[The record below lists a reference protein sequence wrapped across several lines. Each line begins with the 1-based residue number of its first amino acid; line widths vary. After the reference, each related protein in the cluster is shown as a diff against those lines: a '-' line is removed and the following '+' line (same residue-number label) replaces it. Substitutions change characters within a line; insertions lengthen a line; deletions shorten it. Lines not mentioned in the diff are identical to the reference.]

1 MASLASMTSDMVRN
15 ITISAKTD
23 GVDQATGQ
31 LRLLQGGLSGVAGV
45 SDQTTRS
52 TLSVDAAFTKLR
64 TSIDAEYRSAV
75 KMADAEKTLN
85 AARAQGLV
93 TLAEQN
99 DLLALAATRYKVAA
113 DSSAGLFASLGG
125 IRTGL
130 SGITTLL
137 SGFGMVAL
145 LGELMKIPTAIENIV
160 HETAGLGHMADV
172 IGITT
177 KQLQELDYAANLVH
191 VSTDT
196 MDSAMERFSKNLGL
210 AASGTGQL
218 NKWLTANHVAI
229 SGDFTKDFTS
239 VIALMEN
246 ATNAEQRSA
255 LSTAAF
261 GKTAQEMGQLT
272 AAGIRQAT
280 DEYDRMG
287 PISDENIKKM
297 GEVDKV
303 FIAVATEIETKFTKA
318 VVAAVS
324 AIDDLNNVLPEGLLK
339 KLAILTELSFNPA
352 FAATYLA
359 SQFTGSA
366 GVAPVDTGGPGSS
379 FAKNVVASASSTISP
394 PTPEQIAAL
403 KAAADAQKA
412 LQKSFDDAM
421 TSADKHTASLRT
433 QAAALGMSTEAA
445 ATYTKQQ
452 DLINFSEEKGI
463 ALTPEVMDKINQ
475 EADAYGKATDNL
487 KKMQEEYQ
495 QLQDVAK
502 TVTDNMQKAF
512 DDFVD
517 NGKFKFKDMVDSMLK
532 DLAKLEFQQTV
543 TGPLTKGLTSGLA
556 SLFGFGTA
564 TSAAGW
570 ATTVTAGARG
580 MVLDHSNVIPFG
592 QGGIVNRPT
601 LFPMANGATAQI
613 GEAGA
618 EGVLPLRK
626 TPSGKLGVES
636 SGGGGTVNAP
646 ITISVNAAG
655 ADPAAVARLTVALS
669 QLQANLSTSIVK
681 TVQDARSRRII

>member
-1 MASLASMTSDMVRN
+1 MASLASMTSDVIRN

-99 DLLALAATRYKVAA
+99 DLLALAATRYKVAG

-125 IRTGL
+125 L
-130 SGITTLL
+130 TTLL
-137 SGFGMVAL
+137 GGLGIGVGI
-145 LGELMKIPTAIENIV
+145 GELMKLPGAIEGIV
-160 HETAGLGHMADV
+160 HETAGLQHTADT

-177 KQLQELDYAANLVH
+177 KQLQELDYVGTQVH
-191 VSTDT
+191 ISTDT
-196 MDSAMERFSKNLGL
+196 MNSSMERFSKNLGL
-210 AASGTGQL
+210 ASTGSGQL
-218 NKWLTANHVAI
+218 AKWLDVNHVKI
-229 SGDFTKDFTS
+229 SGDFVTDFKTMANL
-239 VIALMEN
+239 IEN
-246 ATNAEQRSA
+246 ATNAEQRNA
-255 LSTAAF
+255 LITAAF
-261 GKTAQEMGQLT
+261 GKNAEALGPAFEHG
-272 AAGIRQAT
+272 AAGIQQAT
-280 DEYDRMG
+280 DELNRMG
-287 PISDENIKKM
+287 GVITQDNIQKM
-297 GEVDKV
+297 ADLDKEYIALSTTLEVRFKS
-303 FIAVATEIETKFTKA
+303 A
-318 VVAAVS
+318 VVGAVS
-324 AIDDLNNVLPEGLLK
+324 DIVRLNDATDGWLARLTTAQALL
-339 KLAILTELSFNPA
+339 LNPA
-352 FAATYLA
+352 ALGIYAANKIAGLISGAPTTPSAATLA
-359 SQFTGSA
+359 SAVTSA
-366 GVAPVDTGGPGSS
+366 NPTQSPNVA
-379 FAKNVVASASSTISP
+379 
-394 PTPEQIAAL
+394 AAAAA
-403 KAAADAQKA
+403 KAAEAAQKA
-412 LQKSFDDAM
+412 LQKTFDDAM

-475 EADAYGKATDNL
+475 EAEAYGKATDNL

-564 TSAAGW
+564 ATSIPDTLGW

-601 LFPMANGATAQI
+601 LFPMAGGAGLM

-618 EGVLPLRK
+618 EAVLPLRK
-626 TPSGKLGVES
+626 TPSGKLGVEA
-636 SGGGGTVNAP
+636 SGGGGGTTVSIP
-646 ITISVNAAG
+646 ISINAAG
-655 ADPAAVARLTVALS
+655 ADPAAVARLTTALS
-669 QLQANLSTSIVK
+669 KLQAEMPTTIVK